1 MYDSKYMTN
10 FWCFYNLVIY
20 GSSML
25 IKIMGNE
32 GNYFDFL
39 MTRRENI
46 LSLLHAKY
54 ILYSLMLLFPFILM
68 LPLVIIGKWPLLM
81 LVSYTVFTAGFQYF
95 ILFQMAV
102 YNQQTIPLNTKI
114 IGKSNMN
121 NSYFQIIASLVCLLF
136 PVLLVSILQLIFKDT
151 TLYIIILIIGLAFI
165 LTHSLWLRNIYKR
178 FMTRRYTNMEAF
190 RSTR

>member
-1 MYDSKYMTN
+1 
-10 FWCFYNLVIY
+10 
-20 GSSML
+20 
-25 IKIMGNE
+25 
-32 GNYFDFL
+32 
-39 MTRRENI
+39 
-46 LSLLHAKY
+46 
-54 ILYSLMLLFPFILM
+54 
-68 LPLVIIGKWPLLM
+68 
-81 LVSYTVFTAGFQYF
+81 
-95 ILFQMAV
+95 
-102 YNQQTIPLNTKI
+102 
-114 IGKSNMN
+114 MN